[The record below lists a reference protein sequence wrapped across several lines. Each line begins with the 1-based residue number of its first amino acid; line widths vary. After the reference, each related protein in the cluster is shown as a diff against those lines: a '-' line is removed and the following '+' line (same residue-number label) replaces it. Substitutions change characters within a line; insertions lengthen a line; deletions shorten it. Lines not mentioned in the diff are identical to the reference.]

1 MRIVLKQRDGNT
13 REFQFMQGPI
23 SIGRGAN
30 SQVFLPDKAVSRKHA
45 VVHNTDDG
53 KWIIEDL
60 GSSNKTY
67 LNDKPVDKAE
77 VKHGDSLRIT
87 DFVIEFMLETNLP
100 GAEAGGDP
108 SGAED
113 TLQLEAALATPKH
126 ETVVRRPDAQHAP
139 AMRLAAC
146 RLTDFSK
153 ATQRIFDTEELDGLL
168 LTLLDVIIEQFDAY
182 HVWCALRKQP
192 SGPMICHAGKRRDG
206 SPVQLNE
213 LQLSDKITQAVEKGQ
228 FCVLPRVSAQMEA
241 KERIRSAMVASIM
254 RPNGCFGVLYVD
266 NAMIQEHY
274 SLSDLDYLMLIA
286 MHTAA
291 ILKRFMD

>member
-13 REFQFMQGPI
+13 REFQFVQGPI

-45 VVHNTDDG
+45 VVHSTDDG

-87 DFVIEFMLETNLP
+87 DFIIEFMLEMDVP
-100 GAEAGGDP
+100 GAGAGMDP
-108 SGAED
+108 VGAED

-153 ATQRIFDTEELDGLL
+153 ATQRIFDAEELDGLL
-168 LTLLDVIIEQFDAY
+168 LTLLDIIIEQFDAC

-192 SGPMICHAGKRRDG
+192 TGPMICHAGKRRDG
-206 SPVQLNE
+206 SPIQLSE
-213 LQLSDKITQAVEKGQ
+213 LQLSEKITQAVEKGQ
-228 FCVLPRVSAQMEA
+228 FCVLPRVSAQMES

-266 NAMIQEHY
+266 NAMIHEHY

>member
-1 MRIVLKQRDGNT
+1 MRMVLKQRDGNT
-13 REFQFMQGPI
+13 KEFQFVQGPI

-30 SQVFLPDKAVSRKHA
+30 SHVFLPDKAVSRKHA
-45 VVHNTDDG
+45 IVHSTDDG

-77 VKHGDSLRIT
+77 VKHGDCLRIT
-87 DFVIEFMLETNLP
+87 DFIIEFMLEMNVP
-100 GAEAGGDP
+100 GGDP
-108 SGAED
+108 VGAED

-153 ATQRIFDTEELDGLL
+153 ATQRIFDAEELDGLL

-182 HVWCALRKQP
+182 HVWSALRKQP

-228 FCVLPRVSAQMEA
+228 FCVLPRVSAQMES

>member
-1 MRIVLKQRDGNT
+1 MRLVLKQRDGNT
-13 REFQFMQGPI
+13 KEFQFVQGPI

-45 VVHNTDDG
+45 IIHSTDDG

-60 GSSNKTY
+60 GSANKTY

-77 VKHGDSLRIT
+77 VKHGDCLRIT
-87 DFVIEFMLETNLP
+87 DFMIEFMLETRVP
-100 GAEAGGDP
+100 GAEAGGDS

-153 ATQRIFDTEELDGLL
+153 ATQRIFDAEDLDGLL

-182 HVWCALRKQP
+182 HVWSALRKQP